1 VKPCCFAWNL
11 DPMRPEPTAA
21 RQTRSSFRHL
31 SMQVVMSDSEV
42 VNLSNR
48 TSTCISF
55 GMLSVMAAVFV
66 AVFLLV
72 GCNTQAKHA
81 DVKDAVDQAMTRND
95 LGVVKVSQDRDKGVL
110 TLTGDVD
117 SDAKKAQAETVA
129 KQTAPD
135 YAVANELAVRPP
147 TADNSQEK
155 AVDKNLDKG
164 IEDNFKAELK
174 AHKNLDDQ
182 SIHYDAKNGTLVLKG
197 SVKTAAQ
204 KQEAMK
210 LAKHIPNVKEVVNE
224 IEVKSDKNTSASAQ

>member
-1 VKPCCFAWNL
+1 MLGLFG
-11 DPMRPEPTAA
+11 AA
-21 RQTRSSFRHL
+21 LVSL
-31 SMQVVMSDSEV
+31 
-42 VNLSNR
+42 
-48 TSTCISF
+48 
-55 GMLSVMAAVFV
+55 
-66 AVFLLV
+66 FLLA
-72 GCNTQAKHA
+72 GCNTQAQHA
-81 DVKDAVDQAMTRND
+81 DVKDSVDQAMTRND

-117 SDAKKAQAETVA
+117 SDAKKAQAESVA

-147 TADNSQEK
+147 TADNSQGK
-155 AVDKNLDKG
+155 AVDNSLDKG

-182 SIHYDAKNGTLVLKG
+182 SIHYDATNGTLVLKG

-224 IEVKSDKNTSASAQ
+224 LDVQPDKNTSASAQ